1 MSKARPRYLDLFR
14 IRLPVPAFVSILH
27 RVTGAVLFLLIP
39 VLLYLWQMSL
49 QSPETFAAFK
59 AFMRRPLAKLVDPR
73 HRVPAPPQRPMQS
86 PLAGDIQVKVRHGVI
101 TMRAASLRRVVSDR
115 DPTRAQ
121 SGRARR
127 NALPRDEVV
136 QG

>member
-59 AFMRRPLAKLVDPR
+59 AFMSRPLIKLLAIGLAWAYLHHFCAGIR
-73 HRVPAPPQRPMQS
+73 H
-86 PLAGDIQVKVRHGVI
+86 LALDLHYG
-101 TMRAASLRRVVSDR
+101 TTLETARATSWVVLG
-115 DPTRAQ
+115 T
-121 SGRARR
+121 SGFLTLVFG
-127 NALPRDEVV
+127 ALLW
-136 QG
+136 